1 MVMLKLICCYYVHLF
16 TAESCEYWH
25 YISWE
30 PPGGT
35 LVNYIYR
42 CGTWWEVGKLM
53 YMVAALPR
61 EKISC
66 FFLVWG

>member
-1 MVMLKLICCYYVHLF
+1 MLVEHHNIKKKM
-16 TAESCEYWH
+16 ADKENSP
-25 YISWE
+25 

-42 CGTWWEVGKLM
+42 CGTWWEVGKLT

-61 EKISC
+61 EKSPV
-66 FFLVWG
+66 FFLSGVDRYAYACS